1 LGFGLG
7 GRSGGPLSIGE
18 IRDGKVHVAAQW
30 TELRESLLARIAEI
44 VTGIR
49 RGWFPV
55 INDDKQCTRYCPLS
69 TGCRIAH
76 VRSLEKV
83 WLPPEENE

>member
-1 LGFGLG
+1 VQ
-7 GRSGGPLSIGE
+7 LSA
-18 IRDGKVHVAAQW
+18 RW
-30 TELRESLLARIAEI
+30 TELRESLLGRIGEI

-55 INDDKQCTRYCPLS
+55 VSGDENCTQYCPLS

-76 VRSLEKV
+76 VRSLEKS
-83 WLPPEENE
+83 WLAPREQA